1 MAILRLQ
8 NHCRWWLQLSNWKML
23 ASWKKSYDKP
33 TQHIKKQRH
42 YFADKRQHSQ
52 SYGFPVVLYGCESWT
67 MPKNWCFWTVVLGK
81 ILETSLDWK
90 ETQPVNCKGNQSWTF
105 IGRTDAEAEAPIL
118 WPPNGKNWLIGKD
131 QFSKWSWDVGKYWRQ
146 EEKGTT
152 EDEMVGCHHWLYGH
166 EFEQALG
173 VGEAWHAA
181 VHGVSKSQTRLSN
194 WIELIR
200 LLKNF

>member
-1 MAILRLQ
+1 
-8 NHCRWWLQLSNWKML
+8 ML
-23 ASWKKSYDKP
+23 TPWKKSYDHP
-33 TQHIKKQRH
+33 RQHIKTRDITLPTKVH
-42 YFADKRQHSQ
+42 LVKAMVFL
-52 SYGFPVVLYGCESWT
+52 VVMYGCESWT

-181 VHGVSKSQTRLSN
+181 VHGVSKSWAWLYN
-194 WIELIR
+194 WTELNWFYLRWSDIS
-200 LLKNF
+200 L